1 LTNFEDIIVAG
12 FTSHRRAI
20 VNVTIGFWNDLVQ
33 ENEELPECPDSIL
46 AVVKKLSTKANVRLP
61 FGVNL
66 DDDEPVSF
74 TSSVIQHI
82 LNYTATI
89 E

>member
-1 LTNFEDIIVAG
+1 LTNFEEIIVAG

-20 VNVTIGFWNDLVQ
+20 VNVTISFWNDLVQ

-46 AVVKKLSTKANVRLP
+46 NVVKKLSTKASVRLP

-66 DDDEPVSF
+66 DDHEPVSPHIF
-74 TSSVIQHI
+74 SSDASANQ
-82 LNYTATI
+82 TATI